1 MKKKKKTYRKV
12 CFDIIV
18 LTITSLEPIQ
28 SGIQK
33 SNNLIFITSFNF
45 YKIMAIGTESIFIHV
60 IISLA
65 LLLFTA
71 KIFAELFH
79 RIKLPI
85 VLGELLAGIV
95 IGPYALGGLPLFNGE
110 PLVILDE
117 TIKNIGELAAIVILF
132 VAGLEIT
139 PREFLRGGASSFTIG
154 ALGVIVPF
162 FVGYFV
168 FSLYG
173 LEALETLL
181 IATALT
187 ATSIAISI
195 QVLSSLGKMQ
205 TKEARLILGA
215 AIVDDI
221 LAIAILSVV
230 LTMVQTGNTTPDIME
245 ITFLILKI
253 LGLFVALLVGSIL
266 IVPRILHRERL
277 WKSQGSIEGITTAIF
292 FGGAGIA
299 ALVGLSPIVGAFAIG
314 MAVAS
319 TRLIKQVE
327 EYVHKLQI
335 IFAPLF
341 FAIIGAQVDLRGINL
356 DVLLIAG
363 ILVFIA
369 IVTKM
374 LGCGLPSLIFLKDK
388 SKAMRVGIGMISRG
402 EVGLIVAGI
411 GATSGVLSGDVYT
424 AIIVMV
430 AVTTI
435 ITPIWLKKAYQ
446 KELV

>member
-1 MKKKKKTYRKV
+1 
-12 CFDIIV
+12 
-18 LTITSLEPIQ
+18 
-28 SGIQK
+28 
-33 SNNLIFITSFNF
+33 
-45 YKIMAIGTESIFIHV
+45 MAIGTESSTIFVHV

-85 VLGELLAGIV
+85 VLGEIFAGII

-110 PLVILDE
+110 PLVVLDE
-117 TIKNIGELAAIVILF
+117 TIHNIGHLAAIVILF
-132 VAGLEIT
+132 IAGLEIT
-139 PREFLRGGASSFTIG
+139 PREFLRGGASSFTVG

-162 FVGYFV
+162 FIGYIV

-173 LEALETLL
+173 LDALETLL

-266 IVPRILHRERL
+266 IVPRILQREKL

-327 EYVHKLQI
+327 EYVKKLQI

-341 FAIIGAQVDLRGINL
+341 FAIIGAQVDLSGINL
-356 DVLLIAG
+356 DVLIIAG
-363 ILVFIA
+363 ILVSIA
-369 IVTKM
+369 ISTKL
-374 LGCGLPSLIFLKDK
+374 LGCGLPSLFFLQKDK
-388 SKAMRVGIGMISRG
+388 TKAMRVGIGMISRG
-402 EVGLIVAGI
+402 EVGLIIAGV
-411 GATSGVLSGDVYT
+411 GATSGVLSGDIYT

-435 ITPIWLKKAYQ
+435 ITPIWLKKAYS
-446 KELV
+446 KELTYNT

>member
-1 MKKKKKTYRKV
+1 
-12 CFDIIV
+12 
-18 LTITSLEPIQ
+18 
-28 SGIQK
+28 
-33 SNNLIFITSFNF
+33 
-45 YKIMAIGTESIFIHV
+45 MAVGTESSTIFIHV
-60 IISLA
+60 VISLS
-65 LLLFTA
+65 LLLFA
-71 KIFAELFH
+71 SKLFAELFH

-85 VLGELLAGIV
+85 VLGELLAGII

-117 TIKNIGELAAIVILF
+117 TIKHIGELAAIVILF

-139 PREFLRGGASSFTIG
+139 PKEFLRGGAGSFTIG

-221 LAIAILSVV
+221 LAIAVLSVV

-253 LGLFVALLVGSIL
+253 LGLFVAILVGSIL

-314 MAVAS
+314 MAVAG

-363 ILVFIA
+363 ILVAIA
-369 IVTKM
+369 ISTKM

-388 SKAMRVGIGMISRG
+388 SKAMRVGIGMVSRG
-402 EVGLIVAGI
+402 EVGLIVAGV
-411 GATSGVLSGDVYT
+411 GATSGVISGDVYT

-435 ITPIWLKKAYQ
+435 ITPIWLKKAYS

>member
-1 MKKKKKTYRKV
+1 
-12 CFDIIV
+12 
-18 LTITSLEPIQ
+18 
-28 SGIQK
+28 
-33 SNNLIFITSFNF
+33 
-45 YKIMAIGTESIFIHV
+45 MAIGTESSTIFIHV
-60 IISLA
+60 IISLS

-71 KIFAELFH
+71 KIFAEFFH

-85 VLGELLAGIV
+85 VLGELLAGII

-117 TIKNIGELAAIVILF
+117 TIKHIGELAAIVILF

-162 FVGYFV
+162 FVGYIV

-195 QVLSSLGKMQ
+195 QVLTSLGKMQ

-221 LAIAILSVV
+221 LAIAVLSVV
-230 LTMVQTGNTTPDIME
+230 LTMVQTGNTSPDIME

-253 LGLFVALLVGSIL
+253 LGLFVALLVGSIV

-356 DVLLIAG
+356 EVLLIAG
-363 ILVFIA
+363 IMVSIA
-369 IVTKM
+369 IATKL

-388 SKAMRVGIGMISRG
+388 SKSMRVGIGMVSRG
-402 EVGLIVAGI
+402 EVGLIVAGV

-435 ITPIWLKKAYQ
+435 ITPIWLKKAYS

>member
-1 MKKKKKTYRKV
+1 
-12 CFDIIV
+12 
-18 LTITSLEPIQ
+18 
-28 SGIQK
+28 
-33 SNNLIFITSFNF
+33 
-45 YKIMAIGTESIFIHV
+45 MAVGTESSTIFIHV
-60 IISLA
+60 IISLS
-65 LLLFTA
+65 LLLFA
-71 KIFAELFH
+71 SKLFAELFH

-221 LAIAILSVV
+221 LAIAVLSVV

-253 LGLFVALLVGSIL
+253 LGLFVAILVGSIL
-266 IVPRILHRERL
+266 IVPRILHREKL

-299 ALVGLSPIVGAFAIG
+299 AIVGLSPIVGAFAIG
-314 MAVAS
+314 MAVAN

-363 ILVFIA
+363 ILIFIA

-388 SKAMRVGIGMISRG
+388 SKAMRVGIGMVSRG
-402 EVGLIVAGI
+402 EVGLIVAGV
-411 GATSGVLSGDVYT
+411 GATSGVISGDVYT

-435 ITPIWLKKAYQ
+435 ITPIWLKKAYS

>member
-1 MKKKKKTYRKV
+1 
-12 CFDIIV
+12 
-18 LTITSLEPIQ
+18 
-28 SGIQK
+28 
-33 SNNLIFITSFNF
+33 
-45 YKIMAIGTESIFIHV
+45 MAIGTESIFIHV

-79 RIKLPI
+79 RVKLPI

-117 TIKNIGELAAIVILF
+117 TIKNIGQLAAIVILF
-132 VAGLEIT
+132 IAGLEIT

-195 QVLSSLGKMQ
+195 QVLSSIGKMQ

-266 IVPRILHRERL
+266 IVPRILHREKL

-369 IVTKM
+369 IVTKL

-388 SKAMRVGIGMISRG
+388 SKAMRVGIGMVSRG

-424 AIIVMV
+424 AIIVMI

-435 ITPIWLKKAYQ
+435 ITPIWLKKAYS